1 MADVHTPEQRSYNM
15 SQIRG
20 KNTKPEEI
28 VRKYLFSQGFR
39 YRKNDP
45 RLPGKPDIVLPK
57 YKTVVFV
64 NGCFWHGHEG
74 CRYFVWPK
82 NNAEFWKA
90 KISGNIQRDAQCIRQ
105 LKDQG
110 WNVIVIWECE
120 LKKANREATLIGLET
135 RLKQVLLETQE
146 RGHNE

>member
-15 SQIRG
+15 SRIHS
-20 KNTKPEEI
+20 KNTKPEEL
-28 VRKYLFSQGFR
+28 VRRFLFSQGFR
-39 YRKNDP
+39 YRKNDT

-82 NNAEFWKA
+82 NNAEFWKE
-90 KISGNIQRDAQCIRQ
+90 KITGNIQRDKRNHH
-105 LKDQG
+105 LLEEQG
-110 WNVIVIWECE
+110 WRVIEIWECE
-120 LKKANREATLIGLET
+120 LKKNTFQETLVSLAKNI
-135 RLKQVLLETQE
+135 RSSDSK
-146 RGHNE
+146 

>member
-1 MADVHTPEQRSYNM
+1 MAEVHTAGQRSYNM

-20 KNTKPEEI
+20 KNTKPEEL
-28 VRKYLFSQGFR
+28 VRKFLFSQGFR

-57 YKTVVFV
+57 YKTVIFV

-82 NNAEFWKA
+82 NNAEFWKN
-90 KISGNIQRDAQCIRQ
+90 KISGNICRDQKNYNF
-105 LKDQG
+105 LVELG
-110 WNVIVIWECE
+110 WKVIIVWECE
-120 LKKANREATLIGLET
+120 LKKPVFETTMSQLVGQIKREE
-135 RLKQVLLETQE
+135 
-146 RGHNE
+146 